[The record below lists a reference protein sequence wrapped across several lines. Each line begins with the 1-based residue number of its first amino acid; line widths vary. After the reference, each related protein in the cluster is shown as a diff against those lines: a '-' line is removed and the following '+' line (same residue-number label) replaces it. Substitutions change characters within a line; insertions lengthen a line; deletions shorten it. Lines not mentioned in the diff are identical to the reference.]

1 MHPDESFR
9 EFVDARGAM
18 LSRAAYLLAGEQTVA
33 RDLLRDGLAKALK
46 QWDRLRD
53 SGDPDDFVRQAMLT
67 ATWLW
72 WRHPRRPGEFAT
84 AVLPDHPVED
94 AEAPDV
100 LPNAVLAAILPR
112 LRRRQR
118 VVLYLRFGED
128 VPIPEIA
135 RLLNSSSDKVAKHI
149 RAAIRRC
156 RELAPGVL
164 RVPDSEQPE
173 AWPEYRRFADSITSF
188 AAADDA
194 MVAIGRNRRV
204 GAAIAG
210 VPLALILV
218 VAASAL
224 WDGGVR
230 SPDDG
235 TDGELRAFGPVRQLP
250 SPDPTP
256 LVPID
261 VWRRPDNEPVPI
273 GTLIEGERDGCG
285 YYDGCH
291 FYLRTREGV
300 RISVESL
307 LPSLSRRWT
316 PIGLHGATWSPNGV
330 WFGLA
335 RSQTFE
341 FHNFAN
347 GDMVR
352 LPTGPAQSFWEPVGW
367 SADSSTAFLIRIEDN
382 RLAEYFVFDAER
394 GGYKSFRPDRDFT
407 LRPVGVGRGGSF
419 LVAEP
424 IDGNAPPTG
433 KFKLWSLDIEGYG
446 SEESTDRVLGT
457 PFTLDVGKH
466 LRKGETIVGPSRV
479 PKIIRPVLGDNAR
492 AWVTVF
498 KEEKHTMVPVA
509 VLHLAN
515 DDTQTARIELP
526 RDGEREGNWR
536 LLGALGG
543 GIAMLHEPLQGDSEV
558 VLFSGLGR
566 QSVQYV
572 PESSE
577 VLLPGMA
584 Y

>member
-1 MHPDESFR
+1 MEPNESFR

-33 RDLLRDGLAKALK
+33 RDLLRTGLAKALK

-53 SGDPDDFVRQAMLT
+53 GGDPDDFVRQAMLT

-72 WRHPRRPGEFAT
+72 WRHPRRAGEFAT

-128 VPIPEIA
+128 VPVPEIA
-135 RLLNSSSDKVAKHI
+135 RLLNSSSDKVARHI

-164 RVPDSEQPE
+164 RVPDTEQPE
-173 AWPEYRRFADSITSF
+173 AWPEYRRFADSITNF

-194 MVAIGRNRRV
+194 MVTIGRNRRV

-218 VAASAL
+218 VAGSAL

-230 SPDDG
+230 SSDDATG
-235 TDGELRAFGPVRQLP
+235 GEWQAFGPVRQLP

-261 VWRRPDNEPVPI
+261 VWRRPDNEPVPT
-273 GTLIEGERDGCG
+273 GTLIEGERNGCG
-285 YYDGCH
+285 YYDGCQL
-291 FYLRTREGV
+291 YLRTREGV

-307 LPSLSRRWT
+307 LPSLTRRWT

-335 RSQTFE
+335 RSQSFE

-347 GDMVR
+347 GEMVR
-352 LPTGPAQSFWEPVGW
+352 LPTGPSQSFWEPVGW
-367 SADSSTAFLIRIEDN
+367 SADSTAAFLVRIEDD

-394 GGYKSFRPDRDFT
+394 GGYESFRPDRDFT
-407 LRPVGVGRGGSF
+407 LRPAGVGRGGSF
-419 LVAEP
+419 LVADPVDVREL
-424 IDGNAPPTG
+424 TG

-457 PFTLDVGKH
+457 PFTLDVRKH
-466 LRKGETIVGPSRV
+466 LRKGETIVGPSGV

-498 KEEKHTMVPVA
+498 KEIGHAQVPVA

-526 RDGEREGNWR
+526 HGGEPEGSWQ
-536 LLGALGG
+536 LLGALGSG
-543 GIAMLHEPLQGDSEV
+543 VAMLYEPFQGDSEV

-577 VLLPGMA
+577 VLLPGMSH
-584 Y
+584 

>member
-1 MHPDESFR
+1 MEPDESFR
-9 EFVDARGAM
+9 EFVDARGAT

-33 RDLLRDGLAKALK
+33 RDLLRNALAKALK
-46 QWDRLRD
+46 QWDGLRD
-53 SGDPDDFVRQAMLT
+53 GGDPDDFVRQAMLS
-67 ATWLW
+67 ASWLW

-94 AEAPDV
+94 SEAPDV

-118 VVLYLRFGED
+118 VVLYLRYGED
-128 VPIPEIA
+128 VPVPEIA
-135 RLLNSSSDKVAKHI
+135 RLLNTSSDKVAKYI
-149 RAAIRRC
+149 RTGIRRC

-164 RVPDSEQPE
+164 RVPDGDLPE
-173 AWPEYRRFADSITSF
+173 AWVEYIRFADSITSF
-188 AAADDA
+188 ATADDA
-194 MVAIGRNRRV
+194 MVAVGRNRRV
-204 GAAIAG
+204 GATIAA

-218 VAASAL
+218 VAGSAL
-224 WDGGVR
+224 LDNGLRAPG
-230 SPDDG
+230 DDG
-235 TDGELRAFGPVRQLP
+235 DGEWRAFGQVRQLP

-261 VWRRPDNEPVPI
+261 VWRRPDNEPVPT
-273 GTLIEGERDGCG
+273 GTLIEGDRSGCG
-285 YYDGCH
+285 YYEGCH
-291 FYLRTREGV
+291 LYLRTREGV
-300 RISVESL
+300 RIAVESL
-307 LPSLSRRWT
+307 LPGLSRRWS
-316 PIGLHGATWSPNGV
+316 PIGLHGSTWSPNGV
-330 WFGLA
+330 WFGVA
-335 RSQTFE
+335 RSQTYE

-347 GDMVR
+347 GDRVR
-352 LPTGPAQSFWEPVGW
+352 LPTGPAQSFWQPIGW
-367 SADSSTAFLIRIEDN
+367 AADSSAAFLIRIEDD

-394 GGYKSFRPDRDFT
+394 GGYESFRPGKDFN

-419 LVAEP
+419 LVAKP
-424 IDGNAPPTG
+424 YTG
-433 KFKLWSLDIEGYG
+433 DALPGRFKLWSLDVEGYG

-457 PFTLDVGKH
+457 PFTLDVREH
-466 LRKGETIVGPSRV
+466 LREGETIVGPSGV

-498 KEEKHTMVPVA
+498 KEEGSSLEPVA

-526 RDGEREGNWR
+526 RDREGEGNWR
-536 LLGALGG
+536 LLGALGS
-543 GIAMLHEPLQGDSEV
+543 GIAMLYEPLEGDSEV
-558 VLFSGLGR
+558 VLLTGLGR

-577 VLLPGMA
+577 VLLPGMS

>member
-1 MHPDESFR
+1 MEPDNSFR
-9 EFVDARGAM
+9 EFVDARGAT

-33 RDLLRDGLAKALK
+33 RDLLRGALAKALK

-53 SGDPDDFVRQAMLT
+53 GGDPDDFVRQTMLS

-94 AEAPDV
+94 AEAPDI

-128 VPIPEIA
+128 VPVPETA
-135 RLLNSSSDKVAKHI
+135 RLLSSSSDKVATYT
-149 RAAIRRC
+149 RSAIRRC

-164 RVPDSEQPE
+164 PVPDHDEPDM
-173 AWPEYRRFADSITSF
+173 WPEYRRFADSITSF

-204 GAAIAG
+204 GAAIAA
-210 VPLALILV
+210 VPLVLILV
-218 VAASAL
+218 VVAGAL
-224 WDGGVR
+224 LDGGFR
-230 SPDDG
+230 SPGDSTG
-235 TDGELRAFGPVRQLP
+235 GELRAFGPVRQLP

-261 VWRRPDNEPVPI
+261 VWRRPENEPVPT
-273 GTLIEGERDGCG
+273 GTLIEGERSGCG

-291 FYLRTREGV
+291 LYLRTREGV

-307 LPSLSRRWT
+307 LPGLSRRWT

-335 RSQTFE
+335 RSQTYE
-341 FHNFAN
+341 FHNFSN
-347 GDMVR
+347 GDLVR
-352 LPTGPAQSFWEPVGW
+352 LPTGPSQSFWEPIGW
-367 SADSSTAFLIRIEDN
+367 SADSSEAYLIRVEDD

-394 GGYKSFRPDRDFT
+394 GGYRSFRPDNDFT
-407 LRPVGVGRGGSF
+407 LRPVGVGRGGSL
-419 LVAEP
+419 LVADP
-424 IDGNAPPTG
+424 IKGTAPPTG
-433 KFKLWSLDIEGYG
+433 KFKVWSLDIKNYADQPPG
-446 SEESTDRVLGT
+446 SLIGT
-457 PFTLDVGKH
+457 PFTLDVSKH
-466 LRKGETIVGPSRV
+466 LRKGETIIGPSGV
-479 PKIIRPVLGDNAR
+479 PKVIRPVLGDNAR

-498 KEEKHTMVPVA
+498 KEERSLVVPVA

-526 RDGEREGNWR
+526 RDEQEGNWR
-536 LLGALGG
+536 LLGALGS
-543 GIAMLHEPLQGDSEV
+543 GIAMLHEPLQGDSEI
-558 VLFSGLGR
+558 VLFNGLGR

-572 PESSE
+572 PESSD
-577 VLLPGMA
+577 VLLPGMS